1 MRTQRTRWVALVAA
15 IALVA
20 VACGDGDTADEPEEP
35 TPTDQDTEEPADD
48 DVDADDDAA
57 PGETDGEL
65 VIWADEARVN
75 VLGPFA
81 EEFSAT
87 YGVEV
92 VVQELEFGDI
102 RDRVAVAG
110 PAGEGPD
117 IFIGAHDWLGQLVAS
132 GVVAPLDLVAVED
145 DLLDVA
151 VEAFTFEGVTYGL
164 PYAVESIA
172 LVRNTALV
180 PEAPATFEELEDIA
194 LGLEADGTVSVPLA
208 LQWADPYH
216 AYPLFTGAG
225 GYVFGRDADGYD
237 ADDLGLDSEGGLVA
251 AERFAD
257 WLDSGL
263 LDPDIT
269 YDVMIES
276 FGTGDAP
283 FAITGP
289 WAIAQAENGFE
300 AMGIDFVVEPIPAI
314 DGQTPRPFVGVQGFM
329 VSAFAADPVLAQT
342 FVLEVMA
349 TEDAQ
354 VALFEAGGRAPAL
367 ASAFE
372 LASADAVIAGFGA
385 SGADGDPMPAIPA
398 MSSVWEAWTSAYTLI
413 GQGEDPVR
421 SFEDAANQIRNL
433 IDGI

>member
-1 MRTQRTRWVALVAA
+1 MRTQRTRWVALVAV

-20 VACGDGDTADEPEEP
+20 VACGDGDTTDEPTEP
-35 TPTDQDTEEPADD
+35 TPGGEDTEEPADD
-48 DVDADDDAA
+48 DADGDAA
-57 PGETDGEL
+57 APVATEGEL

-180 PEAPATFEELEDIA
+180 PEAPTTFEELEEIA
-194 LGLEADGTVSVPLA
+194 LALEDDGTVSVPLA

-225 GYVFGRDADGYD
+225 GYVFGRDAEGYD
-237 ADDLGLDSEGGLVA
+237 ADDLGLDSDGGLEA
-251 AERFAD
+251 AQRFAA

-300 AMGIDFVVEPIPAI
+300 AMGIEFVVEPIPPI

-372 LASADAVIAGFGA
+372 LASADPVIAGFGA

-433 IDGI
+433 IDGV